1 MIGTVAPMGA
11 STGELHF
18 LIREMALDDFD
29 MVLAINEANVPE
41 VSSLDL
47 DRLAFLVDESD
58 MALVVDVDTPS
69 GTAIAGFCLVLGPGS
84 SYQSVNYRW
93 FMDRYDDA
101 MYLDRV
107 AFDAAFQGRGLGTAL
122 YTEVHERVSAVN
134 GMNRWTL
141 EVNADPPNVPS
152 LAFHAGRGFVEVG
165 QQHTPYGITVSLMER
180 RTRPNA

>member
-1 MIGTVAPMGA
+1 M
-11 STGELHF
+11 
-18 LIREMALDDFD
+18 
-29 MVLAINEANVPE
+29 PE

-47 DRLAFLVDESD
+47 ERLAFLVDESD
-58 MALVVDVDTPS
+58 MALVVDVGTPLGDTS
-69 GTAIAGFCLVLGPGS
+69 AGFCLVLGPGS
-84 SYQSVNYRW
+84 TYQSVNYRW

-107 AFDAAFQGRGLGTAL
+107 AFDAAFQGLGLGTAL
-122 YTEVHERVSAVN
+122 YAEVHERVSALD

-152 LAFHAGRGFVEVG
+152 LAFHAARGFVEVG

-180 RTRPNA
+180 TTRPNA